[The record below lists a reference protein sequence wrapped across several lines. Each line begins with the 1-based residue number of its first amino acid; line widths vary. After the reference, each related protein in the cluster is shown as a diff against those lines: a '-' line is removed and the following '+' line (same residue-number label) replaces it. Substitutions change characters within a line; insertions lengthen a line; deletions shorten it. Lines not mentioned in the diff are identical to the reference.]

1 MSKFGNK
8 EKAEMPEL
16 NTSSLPDL
24 IFSILFF
31 FMIVTSM
38 REEEVKVDVKLP
50 KGSERVLTE
59 IEHKSSVI
67 NVYVGVPTK
76 AEDRARYGDRNC
88 IQLND
93 KISGI
98 NEVRD
103 FVNDGRKSMKQVDQ
117 ARMKV
122 ALKVNQHADMGIV
135 TDVKMELRQA
145 GALNVL
151 YSADKLAEKGE

>member
-1 MSKFGNK
+1 MGKFGNK

-31 FMIVTSM
+31 FMIVTTM
-38 REEEVKVDVKLP
+38 REEEVIVDVKLP

-76 AEDRARYGDRNC
+76 EHDRAKHGDLPC

-98 NEVRD
+98 NDVRE
-103 FVNDGRKSMKQVDQ
+103 FVTNGRKSMKQVDQ

-122 ALKVNQHADMGIV
+122 ALKVNETANMGIV
-135 TDVKMELRQA
+135 TDVKMELRKA

-151 YSADKLAEKGE
+151 YSADKLVVKE

>member
-8 EKAEMPEL
+8 DKAEMPEL

-38 REEEVKVDVKLP
+38 REEEVKLDIKLP
-50 KGSERVLTE
+50 KGTELTKIER
-59 IEHKSSVI
+59 KSAVT
-67 NVYVGVPTK
+67 NVYIGPQSSK
-76 AEDRARYGDRNC
+76 YSARYGSAPR

-93 KISGI
+93 RIADIS
-98 NEVRD
+98 EVRT
-103 FVNDGRKSMKQVDQ
+103 FVTDEKDAMKQEDQ

-122 ALKVNQHADMGIV
+122 ALKINEKTNMGLV
-135 TDVKMELRQA
+135 TDVKMELRKA

-151 YSADKLAEKGE
+151 YSADKRQVVAID